1 MSSPYWDATVEYL
14 DVLEDSGSNWCICN
28 TKLPSLYRLVL
39 HFSYIYTEC
48 DKCSYSRY
56 KYKYRKH
63 IYDDEDE
70 DKKQLDLENED
81 EEEILIQIKNII
93 KINPKILYIKFL
105 DFTPIE
111 FINRL
116 DNILDVEDIHPFLK
130 HREHCKIRKNQYNLY
145 EILKFAKFEYL
156 KCELIKSTS
165 YRYIKNSNHIGNNA
179 ELFQLPLQ
187 VWNYMFTFL

>member
-1 MSSPYWDATVEYL
+1 MNWMRSEYWNPNNEYL
-14 DVLEDSGSNWCICN
+14 DIEIWCICN
-28 TKLPSLYRLVL
+28 HTLPTIHRLLL
-39 HFSYIYTEC
+39 HFSYIYNDC
-48 DKCSYSRY
+48 DICFGSRNE
-56 KYKYRKH
+56 YKYRKH
-63 IYDDEDE
+63 IYEEEDE
-70 DKKQLDLENED
+70 DKIKLNLENED
-81 EEEILIQIKNII
+81 DEEIIIQIKNII
-93 KINPKILYIKFL
+93 KKNPKILYIKFL

-116 DNILDVEDIHPFLK
+116 DNILDVEDTHPFLK
-130 HREHCKIRKNQYNLY
+130 YREHCKIRKNQHNLY

-156 KCELIKSTS
+156 TNELIKNSA